1 MSEVTHC
8 SLQSWC
14 RLYGLKS
21 PCQRRA
27 LGVCPLCWA
36 ERQLTISGLSPR
48 STEARPGRAR
58 GPVRAKMTRKKF

>member
-8 SLQSWC
+8 PLQAWC

-36 ERQLTISGLSPR
+36 DRQLTISGLSPR
-48 STEARPGRAR
+48 SAGVGTGTAADFRRS
-58 GPVRAKMTRKKF
+58 KMTRKKF